1 MLDPVPW
8 KASYASECLKIS
20 QAMHGHTAVWRHFKH
35 DSVHVSSAVLE
46 LMKGSNVVDSQH
58 VKTRLIYLKISALI
72 IHLHKGQGSLSCS
85 LQERWKE
92 VYWMELVEDSQN
104 CMVRYLVGS
113 IINKLSRVLA
123 AFVNE
128 FGDIGGFTTFFL
140 FIYAIII

>member
-1 MLDPVPW
+1 
-8 KASYASECLKIS
+8 
-20 QAMHGHTAVWRHFKH
+20 
-35 DSVHVSSAVLE
+35 
-46 LMKGSNVVDSQH
+46 
-58 VKTRLIYLKISALI
+58 
-72 IHLHKGQGSLSCS
+72 
-85 LQERWKE
+85 
-92 VYWMELVEDSQN
+92 MELVEDSQN